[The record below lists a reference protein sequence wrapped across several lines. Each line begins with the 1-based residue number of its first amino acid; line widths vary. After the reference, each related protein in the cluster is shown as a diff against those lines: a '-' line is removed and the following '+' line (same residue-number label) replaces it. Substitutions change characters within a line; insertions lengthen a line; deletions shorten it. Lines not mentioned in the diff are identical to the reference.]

1 MPAARALAMTRSIA
15 CTVTTGPNAWSAS
28 ISTVAAVSRSTVMR
42 GRGFMEPLSTA
53 RL

>member
-1 MPAARALAMTRSIA
+1 MPASRALAITRAIA

-28 ISTVAAVSRSTVMR
+28 ISRVATVSRSTLMR